1 MLSEAQP
8 DEYRKS
14 TAEDYTFLSFSPDF
28 GLLPGFARNKSS
40 TPPRLSAD
48 EADHSAVAADA
59 TPRSASL
66 GGSGGGQAIACRS
79 RVGKMES
86 ARK

>member
-66 GGSGGGQAIACRS
+66 GGGQTIACRS